1 MAKPKLRESIAA
13 EAARLMLRGKERE
26 YAAARKRAA
35 RWLSRRKVH
44 AEDLPSNAEIES
56 QLLALSGLF
65 ADEQQRAG
73 LASMR
78 QAAWELMQLLEP
90 FDPCLSGPAVEG
102 PVMTGA
108 EIHLRTRTGTPDEI
122 AAALES
128 AGHRARIVSDP
139 DTAAA
144 EPAVVRL
151 THRYPCVVIAGA
163 DPPDAQELDAPA
175 LEELMASD
183 EGSPQPELGEDELPA
198 DEDDYH
204 PDTFPL
210 LRIML
215 ERLSNVKLDP
225 VRHPEG
231 DALYHSL
238 QVYALGL
245 QESPYDE
252 EFLLA
257 CLLHDVGLAI
267 DRRNPAA
274 AAVEAL
280 RGVVTERTCFLIEH
294 RQAARDYLRT
304 GRISKSLRKGEHF
317 DDLVLLAQCDLNGRV
332 PGAVVPTVAEALA
345 QIEGLSSAWDDIE

>member
-35 RWLSRRKVH
+35 RWLSRRKVL

-56 QLLALSGLF
+56 QLYALSGLF
-65 ADEQQRAG
+65 AEEQQRTAI
-73 LASMR
+73 ASMR
-78 QAAWELMQLLEP
+78 QAAWELMQVLEP
-90 FDPCLSGPAVEG
+90 FDPRLSGPAVEG

-108 EIHLRTRTGTPDEI
+108 EILLRTRTGTPDEV
-122 AAALES
+122 AAALDS
-128 AGHRARIVSDP
+128 AGHRVRIAQNEE
-139 DTAAA
+139 TAEAEAAA
-144 EPAVVRL
+144 VRL

-163 DPPDAQELDAPA
+163 DPQDGPELDAPA
-175 LEELMASD
+175 LEELMEPD
-183 EGSPQPELGEDELPA
+183 EVSPQPELGEEELA
-198 DEDDYH
+198 AEDDYH

-210 LRIML
+210 LRMML
-215 ERLSNVKLDP
+215 ERLRNVKLDP

-238 QVYALGL
+238 QVYVLGL

-267 DRRNPAA
+267 DRRNPVA

-294 RQAARDYLRT
+294 RQAARDYLRI

-317 DDLVLLAQCDLNGRV
+317 DDLVLLAQCDLSGRV
-332 PGAVVPTVAEALA
+332 PGAVVPTLDEALA
-345 QIEGLSSAWDDIE
+345 EIEGLSSAWDDVG